1 VGDEENCAA
10 ADATDADAELL
21 AAASSV
27 KANGRRVCWR

>member
-1 VGDEENCAA
+1 VGDEENSAA
-10 ADATDADAELL
+10 ADADAELL